1 VTEIPEHL
9 LKRSRAAKGTPEA
22 SGDAAGSA
30 VEATSAA
37 AAAPA
42 ASGPPA
48 IAAAAAAIPKDPEP
62 APEPDLPHYIVAA
75 NKRKK
80 LPFWSFLLVAALPL
94 WAVSFAGTMQQP
106 EVEDPLFEE
115 AELAYTASGGC
126 AGCHGAGG
134 GGGIGYKFSEGEI
147 LKTFPEPIDMMAHI
161 VRGSGAINGEQ
172 YGNPG
177 REGGARVAGD
187 TGNQMPA
194 MAGVLTMAELELVV
208 FHERAIL
215 GGEDTTS
222 GVYQEWIEHLR
233 HEAEEGGGEPITA
246 EDLELILSCAD
257 PLYTPGASGPVIY
270 DEDSEEESDG
280 PSCPGPHGS
289 LLGEGEEV
297 AAG

>member
-1 VTEIPEHL
+1 MTEIPEHL
-9 LKRSRAAKGTPEA
+9 LKRSRQAKGKPEA
-22 SGDAAGSA
+22 SSDAGSA

-62 APEPDLPHYIVAA
+62 TPEPDLPHYIVAA

-80 LPFWSFLLVAALPL
+80 LPLWSFLLVAALPL
-94 WAVSFAGTMQQP
+94 WAISFAGTMQQP

-115 AELAYTASGGC
+115 AELAYTAAGGC

-134 GGGIGYKFSEGEI
+134 GGGIGYKFSDGEI
-147 LKTFPEPIDMMAHI
+147 IKTFPEPIDMMAHI
-161 VRGSGAINGEQ
+161 ARGSGAISGEQ
-172 YGNPG
+172 YGNPD
-177 REGGARVAGD
+177 REGGAHIAGA

-194 MAGVLTMAELELVV
+194 MVGVLSMAELELVV

-215 GGEDTTS
+215 GGEDTES
-222 GVYQEWIEHLR
+222 EVYQEWIEHLR
-233 HEAEEGGGEPITA
+233 ELAEEGGGDAITP
-246 EDLELILSCAD
+246 EDVELILTCAD
-257 PLYTPGASGPVIY
+257 PLYTPGASGPVVY
-270 DEDSEEESDG
+270 DEESDEEN
-280 PSCPGPHGS
+280 PCPGPHGS
-289 LLGEGEEV
+289 VLGDGEEV

>member
-1 VTEIPEHL
+1 MTEIPEHL

-22 SGDAAGSA
+22 SGDAGSA

-42 ASGPPA
+42 SSGPPA

-62 APEPDLPHYIVAA
+62 TPEPDLPHYIVAA

-80 LPFWSFLLVAALPL
+80 LPLWSFLLVAALPL
-94 WAVSFAGTMQQP
+94 WAISFAGTMQQP

-115 AELAYTASGGC
+115 AELAYTATGGC

-147 LKTFPEPIDMMAHI
+147 LKTFSEPIDMMVHI
-161 VRGSGAINGEQ
+161 ARGSAAIAGEQ
-172 YGNPG
+172 YGNPD
-177 REGGARVAGD
+177 REGGAHIAGA
-187 TGNQMPA
+187 TGGAMPA
-194 MAGVLTMAELELVV
+194 MVGVLTMAELELVV

-222 GVYQEWIEHLR
+222 EVYQEWIEHLR
-233 HEAEEGGGEPITA
+233 EAAEAGEGSEITP
-246 EDLELILSCAD
+246 EDVELLLTCAD
-257 PLYTPGASGPVIY
+257 RQYTPGASGPAVFVE
-270 DEDSEEESDG
+270 DEDND
-280 PSCPGPHGS
+280 CPGPRGPV
-289 LLGEGEEV
+289 LAGEEEV